1 MATELTAPLMRETGL
16 KKGERDVFV
25 VLSPSDTGGTISFRE
40 KGKGGKGAEIEL
52 VKVMEAAYGGDT
64 IPDGEPT
71 VPTLKA
77 CHPDN
82 PDLVDL
88 AILEARLMI
97 TTDEIIPLS
106 VRSKVWEIVREIR
119 EERREDMGELTIGQG
134 SKRNK
139 PKRDKESVRE

>member
-16 KKGERDVFV
+16 KKGEREVFV

-52 VKVMEAAYGGDT
+52 SKVMDAAYGGEAV
-64 IPDGEPT
+64 PSGEPT
-71 VPTLKA
+71 APALKS
-77 CHPDN
+77 CHPDD

-97 TTDEIIPLS
+97 QADEIIPLD
-106 VRSKVWEIVREIR
+106 VRAKVWEIIREIR
-119 EERREDMGELTIGQG
+119 EERREDMGEPTIGQG

-139 PKRDKESVRE
+139 AKRDRESVRE